1 MSAIGRRKRLSLT
14 SSLLGLSL
22 LVLLAAKPADSPV
35 ADAAQQG
42 DAQIVRTLLQQGE
55 DVNAAQS
62 DGLTALHWAALNN
75 DLEMAKLLLYAGAT
89 VKPTTRVGS
98 YTPLHLAS
106 RSGYHEVMKA
116 MLDAGADPNK
126 LTATGV
132 TAMHFAAQSD
142 APEAIRVLA
151 EHGGDLNMVDGFFQR
166 TPLMFAA
173 VKNATKAL
181 EALVELGS
189 DLEVV
194 TRVKD
199 YVEFAEETNAD
210 RTRRN
215 RVRDAEKDPDSNS
228 AGSGRGGAFRP
239 QTRSQNTAATPP
251 DSVEKAEPDEDEKAE
266 PDEDEKA
273 EPDEDEKAEPD
284 PPAPPPVRSLSGNEQ
299 IGNQGGFT
307 ALHFAAREGHI
318 EVARRLVDGGA
329 EIDHVTDGDQSSP
342 LLVAVINGNYDL
354 ARMLLEHGADPN
366 ILSDDGAGPLFATM
380 NIEWSLRTWYPQP
393 SMFRQQQT
401 SYLELAELLMKA
413 GAEPNQ
419 RVSTHIWYAA
429 YNAGRMGV
437 DFTGATPFWRAS
449 YAHDVNAMKLL
460 VAYGADP
467 NIWTQKLPSR
477 RRYTA
482 PMMEPDTT
490 DRDSE
495 ALDPSGLELVPDGGP
510 GIHPLHA
517 AAGVGFGTSRV
528 AQQHRGVP
536 DGWLPAV
543 RYLIE
548 EHGVDP
554 NLRDMDG
561 FSAIHHAASRGDNET
576 ILYLVR
582 NGADVTLISRRG
594 QTTADLAN
602 SPEQRAQPHPKT
614 VVLLEK
620 LGSKNNHQCRTCGAG
635 G

>member
-1 MSAIGRRKRLSLT
+1 MSAIGRRKRLSLTST

-62 DGLTALHWAALNN
+62 DGLTALHWAALHN

-106 RSGYHEVMKA
+106 RSGYHEVMSV

-126 LTATGV
+126 LTSTGV
-132 TAMHFAAQSD
+132 TPMHFAAQSD
-142 APEAIRVLA
+142 APEAIRVLV

-181 EALVELGS
+181 EVLVELGS

-199 YVEFAEETNAD
+199 YVQFAEETNAD

-215 RVRDAEKDPDSNS
+215 RVRDAEKDPDSNN

-239 QTRSQNTAATPP
+239 QTPPQNRGATPP
-251 DSVEKAEPDEDEKAE
+251 DSASNEEPDEDEKAE
-266 PDEDEKA
+266 PE
-273 EPDEDEKAEPD
+273 

-318 EVARRLVDGGA
+318 DAARRLVEGGA
-329 EIDHVTDGDQSSP
+329 EIDHVTAGDQSSP

-354 ARMLLEHGADPN
+354 ARMLLESGADPN
-366 ILSDDGAGPLFATM
+366 ILSDDGAGPLFATL

-393 SMFRQQQT
+393 SMFRQQET

-449 YAHDVNAMKLL
+449 YAHDVKAMKLL
-460 VAYGADP
+460 VAYGADS

-477 RRYTA
+477 RRFFAA
-482 PMMEPDTT
+482 PPDTA
-490 DRDSE
+490 DQDSE
-495 ALDPSGLELVPDGGP
+495 PVDPSGLDPVPVGGP

-561 FSAIHHAASRGDNET
+561 FSAIHHAAARGDNET

-635 G
+635 GLN